1 MGVLGE
7 IKWYS
12 KLDLAEHQLNRAIN
26 LYLDEKDFISS
37 ITLAGA
43 AEELLGKILN
53 QVGVKNALDEYVDS
67 FNAFGNELKD
77 YEKWF
82 VSQFNYYKNN
92 LKHLEVKQV
101 KNSPFANDPPPIDIP
116 IYASAVTDVIHRAL
130 TNHSRLN
137 RQSEFCI
144 EKLNPN
150 INRFY
155 ASEQ

>member
-53 QVGVKNALDEYVDS
+53 QVGVKNVLDEYIKS
-67 FNAFGNELKD
+67 CTAFDENLKNH
-77 YEKWF
+77 YKWF
-82 VSQFNYYKNN
+82 RNDRNINRNY
-92 LKHLEVKQV
+92 LKHLEVTSV
-101 KNSPFANDPPPIDIP
+101 YADEPPPDEIP
-116 IYASAVTDVIHRAL
+116 IFALAATDLIFRAIN
-130 TNHSRLN
+130 NHH
-137 RQSEFCI
+137 
-144 EKLNPN
+144 KLNQESLYYTSKLSFN